1 MGEGAKSFVLSFPQS
16 SPNSVLI
23 KGEDG
28 DSSQMG
34 VYYDVR
40 LQVGDSSDKF
50 NLLNFGLIK
59 NSVRMSIR
67 KVTKGSGWLAHYLF
81 TIMNTQKKGNFQFC
95 FPGLLGIHRNPN

>member
-67 KVTKGSGWLAHYLF
+67 KVTKGSGWLVL
-81 TIMNTQKKGNFQFC
+81 
-95 FPGLLGIHRNPN
+95 